1 MLNTM
6 QYLSNWLRILK
17 QSMVFNNRRRNMSI
31 KDIKL
36 AVLKGGFSL
45 SELNELTAYVNSV
58 KTQQAKADINVGDN
72 VWVVQ
77 KTKRTPGIVE
87 KVNIKK
93 AIVDMNGSRY
103 NVPLSMLEVQ

>member
-1 MLNTM
+1 
-6 QYLSNWLRILK
+6 
-17 QSMVFNNRRRNMSI
+17 MSI

-58 KTQQAKADINVGDN
+58 KTQQAKADINVG
-72 VWVVQ
+72 VVQ